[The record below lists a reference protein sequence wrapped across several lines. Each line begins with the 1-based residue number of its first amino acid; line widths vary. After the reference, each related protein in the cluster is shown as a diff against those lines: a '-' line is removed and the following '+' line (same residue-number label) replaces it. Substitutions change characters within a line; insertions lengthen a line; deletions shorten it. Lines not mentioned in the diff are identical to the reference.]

1 MPDEVLSPVSL
12 GAFAAST
19 ADLAA
24 VLNAP
29 AVARLSEL
37 GTIRVDGADATAFL
51 QSQLTNDVAHL
62 GSDALQLNGYCTPK
76 GRLLAT
82 FHQWRDGDAIVL
94 QLPRQLVAPVAKR
107 LSMFVLRAKVRL
119 TDASDQCTTH
129 ALLGP
134 QASAAL
140 RAAGIEPPAQT
151 WASVENA
158 GLRVSR
164 LPAAPTVAERFLLT
178 QAGSALPAPLSSL
191 PVVSSDVWWWSEVA
205 AAVPT
210 VFPATQEKFVPQMIN
225 FEVLGGVNFK
235 KGCYPGQEI
244 VARSQYLGK
253 LKRRMQVAHAEIED
267 PPAAGSDVFQSAQEQ
282 PIGTVV
288 MAARAPGG
296 GVDLLF
302 EAPVDRVD
310 AGTLHIRAVGGA
322 ALRILP
328 LPYELF
334 DPTA

>member
-1 MPDEVLSPVSL
+1 MPDEVVTPVSL

-29 AVARLSEL
+29 AVARLLEL

-62 GSDALQLNGYCTPK
+62 GNDALQLNGYCTPK

-119 TDASDQCTTH
+119 ADTSDQCTTH

-178 QAGSALPAPLSSL
+178 QAGSALPATLASL
-191 PVVSSDVWWWSEVA
+191 PMVSSDAWWWSEVA

-210 VFPATQEKFVPQMIN
+210 VFPVTQEKFVPQMIN

-253 LKRRMQVAHAEIED
+253 LKRRMQVAHAEIDD

-302 EAPVDRVD
+302 EAPVDRV
-310 AGTLHIRAVGGA
+310 ASGTLHIGASGGA

>member
-1 MPDEVLSPVSL
+1 M
-12 GAFAAST
+12 
-19 ADLAA
+19 
-24 VLNAP
+24 
-29 AVARLSEL
+29 
-37 GTIRVDGADATAFL
+37 
-51 QSQLTNDVAHL
+51 
-62 GSDALQLNGYCTPK
+62 
-76 GRLLAT
+76 
-82 FHQWRDGDAIVL
+82 
-94 QLPRQLVAPVAKR
+94 
-107 LSMFVLRAKVRL
+107 
-119 TDASDQCTTH
+119 
-129 ALLGP
+129 
-134 QASAAL
+134 
-140 RAAGIEPPAQT
+140 
-151 WASVENA
+151 
-158 GLRVSR
+158 SR

-191 PVVSSDVWWWSEVA
+191 PVVSSDAWWWSEVA

-210 VFPATQEKFVPQMIN
+210 VFAATQERFVPQMIN

-310 AGTLHIRAVGGA
+310 AGTLHIGARRRRCAAHRAP
-322 ALRILP
+322 ALRTVRSDGMNTGHENWYIYYPAPRDGGPEALQQ
-328 LPYELF
+328 LRAMQQRLSTGGVGRVAHRGARRR
-334 DPTA
+334 DSDTDLDGSL